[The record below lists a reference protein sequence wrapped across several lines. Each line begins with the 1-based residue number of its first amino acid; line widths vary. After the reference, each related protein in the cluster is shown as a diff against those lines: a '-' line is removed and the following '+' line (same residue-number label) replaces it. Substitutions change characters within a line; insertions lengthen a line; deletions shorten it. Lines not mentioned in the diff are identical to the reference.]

1 MHFCWIFLYK
11 QKCFFSVITNN
22 LNWEILNKNSVTFK
36 RWDGVK
42 DQRFWYCRGFTEKSD
57 IGGEWGGVPEKPIYR
72 EELLKKGGLG
82 QFPDLGGAW
91 QKKGGGVFEG
101 GWCPYLN
108 YGF

>member
-42 DQRFWYCRGFTEKSD
+42 DQHFWYCRGFTEKSD

-82 QFPDLGGAW
+82 QFPDLGIISKYMFVSIFSLKPW
-91 QKKGGGVFEG
+91 FFILEI
-101 GWCPYLN
+101 
-108 YGF
+108 